1 MLKYHNLYQIVND
14 FAKIRDD
21 SVFVNGEFDLE
32 YFQTAYNVVSG
43 QFDVVGDGTTT
54 QTIDNRKQLGNR
66 LIEEF
71 INDFV
76 DYWNNIDSIVEP
88 KLPDEAARTNYRNI
102 KRSMFL
108 VLRSFTIYKG
118 TDFLIRFVYDLYS
131 TLTTTEFWIDSFV
144 VKNFATTFSNS
155 KNLEYNLSGNLPTY
169 VWENVIKPTVHPAG
183 WVCNYF
189 GLEVSEDGNIVSYD
203 DKLRNDYCY
212 IDYAGCNEIVN
223 NNVYIPY
230 DFDGLK
236 IAQSDLLRSN
246 KTRFQFDAIKIVANN
261 IAPAVVTLETS

>member
-1 MLKYHNLYQIVND
+1 MQKYHNLYQIVND
-14 FAKIRDD
+14 FAKLRDD
-21 SVFVNGEFDLE
+21 SVFVNDEFDLE
-32 YFQTAYNVVSG
+32 YFQTTYNVVSG
-43 QFDVVGDGTTT
+43 QFDVVGDGSTT
-54 QTIDNRKQLGNR
+54 QTIDNRKQFGNR

-88 KLPDEAARTNYRNI
+88 KLPDETARSAYRNI

-118 TDFLIRFVYDLYS
+118 TEFLIKFVYDLYS
-131 TLTTTEFWIDSFV
+131 TLTTTDFWTTPFE
-144 VKNFATTFSNS
+144 VKHTAIAFSNS

-189 GLEVSEDGNIVSYD
+189 GLEDNEDGNIVSYD

-212 IDYAGCNEIVN
+212 LDYSGCNEIVN

-230 DFDGLK
+230 DFDKLE
-236 IAQSDLLRSN
+236 IAQNDLLRSN
-246 KTRFQFDAIKIVANN
+246 KTRFQFDTIEISDFIKGK
-261 IAPAVVTLETS
+261 